1 MADTKELYDMI
12 IVGGGPA
19 GLTAAIYGGRA
30 GLKTLV
36 LERAM
41 VGGQAANTHLIENY
55 PGFPEGIGGWDL
67 MQLFLA
73 QAQRYGA
80 EVVTSTVTALSDMG
94 NEKLVHCGD
103 IVYRSRAVIVA
114 SGAGPRPLG
123 VPGEEDFSG
132 RGVSYCGTCDGPL
145 FRDKTVVV
153 IGGGN
158 TAFQELIFLSRF
170 VKKIYLVHR
179 RSEFRAQRV
188 LVDEARE
195 NEKLEF
201 CLEAEVVSIYGSN
214 VVEGVKI
221 RQKGE
226 ERDLKADGVFIFVG
240 HSPHTEFCQNFLALD
255 EGGFL
260 LADPDLRASR
270 PGFYGAGDVVSKDFF
285 QVATAVGEGAQ
296 VTHSILMDFQIQ
308 DQ

>member
-1 MADTKELYDMI
+1 MENSNELYDMI
-12 IVGGGPA
+12 IIGGGPA
-19 GLTAAIYGGRA
+19 GLTSAIYGGRA

-55 PGFPEGIGGWDL
+55 PGFPDGIGGWDL
-67 MQLFLA
+67 MQLFFA

-80 EVVTSTVTALSDMG
+80 EIKTATVTALSDARS
-94 NEKLVHCGD
+94 EKLVHCGD
-103 IVYRSRAVIVA
+103 TVYHGRSVIVA

-123 VPGEEDFSG
+123 IPGEQEFVG

-145 FRDKTVVV
+145 FREKTVVV

-179 RSEFRAQRV
+179 RSEFRAQKV
-188 LVDEARE
+188 LVDEARQ
-195 NEKLEF
+195 NDKLEF
-201 CLEAEVVSIYGSN
+201 CLDAEVVSIEGSGI
-214 VVEGVKI
+214 VESVRI
-221 RQKGE
+221 LQKGE
-226 ERDLKADGVFIFVG
+226 EREIKTDGVFIFVG
-240 HSPHTEFCQNFLALD
+240 HLPHTEFCHDFLDLDSNGFLAVD
-255 EGGFL
+255 H
-260 LADPDLRASR
+260 DLRASL
-270 PGFYGAGDVVSKDFF
+270 PGFYGAGDVISKDFF

-296 VTHSILMDFQIQ
+296 VTHSILSDFQNM
-308 DQ
+308 DS